1 MAANDKCDSD
11 KQFRGRSV
19 AVILA
24 IAVIVVRRPPRGH
37 RPTSEAPQAR
47 RRRAMKMNN
56 DDMDGDR
63 RLLLQRSS
71 VEVGA
76 PTQQPTIDKSVEGG
90 WAAACKK
97 SCG

>member
-24 IAVIVVRRPPRGH
+24 ITVIVVRHPPQGH
-37 RPTSEAPQAR
+37 RPTSKAPQAR

-63 RLLLQRSS
+63 RLLLQQWS
-71 VEVGA
+71 VEVGGTNA
-76 PTQQPTIDKSVEGG
+76 TTNH
-90 WAAACKK
+90 
-97 SCG
+97 